1 MGLLNQ
7 DQWSALG
14 LVGQGLLSRNPAAG
28 FGAAMQHLDGA
39 KSREMEQQYMQ
50 AKLGLLG
57 AQVEET
63 KAQALERQQKMEL
76 ARKAQE
82 QQSQLLYGNGP
93 ASAGAFTPGPG
104 GMGPVAPQGEGGG
117 LVSYARQL
125 GIPEQAIQADVMFNG
140 GKKISELLAE
150 RAKPNWQNI
159 NGNLVNTNAQGFKGG
174 FQPGMSVSSDGKA
187 VAWQPDEQ
195 GGLTFGAPRGALET
209 YGAYQNAGERARADF
224 DPVQVVGPNGANYHV
239 PRSQV
244 VGQSRPQGAAP
255 RPMPGASSP
264 ADGDRFAIFTQE
276 RARAVA
282 AGRTA
287 DVEALDREIAR
298 LPAGSQQ
305 QQGPAGLAVAGG
317 FQATPTTAQVAEAAA
332 AKVRAEA
339 DARAA
344 SDRQAGKTKKSDA
357 SSEMLSQIERAKT
370 LLSYNPTGSPIGYV
384 ADKAMALGGFTTDSS
399 NNAAALETLS
409 GWLTM
414 NTPRMEGPQSNYDQE
429 LYKTMAGK
437 VGDRTV
443 PVKERQAALAEVE
456 RIQRKYAATAETS
469 QASEQPKANVVSSL
483 PKTAP
488 KGTRARDTATG
499 EILVFNGMSWV
510 KAK

>member
-57 AQVEET
+57 AQVDET

-82 QQSQLLYGNGP
+82 QQNQLLYGNGP

-209 YGAYQNAGERARADF
+209 YGAYQNAGERSKADY
-224 DPVQVVGPNGANYHV
+224 DPVQVTAPDGSNRYV

-244 VGQSRPQGAAP
+244 VAPPRPQGAAP

-264 ADGDRFAIFTQE
+264 ADGDRFAILSQE
-276 RARAVA
+276 RARAIA
-282 AGRTA
+282 AGNTA
-287 DVEALDREIAR
+287 DVAALDREIAR

-317 FQATPTTAQVAEAAA
+317 FQATPTTAQVAEAAG
-332 AKVRAEA
+332 AKAKAEA

-357 SSEMLSQIERAKT
+357 SSEMLTQIQRART
-370 LLSYNPTGSPIGYV
+370 LLGYGPTESKVGSMI
-384 ADKAMALGGFTTDSS
+384 DSTLGAVGVSTQGNDYAT
-399 NNAAALETLS
+399 ALESLS

-414 NTPRMEGPQSNYDQE
+414 NTPRMEGPQSNIDQD

-443 PVKERQAALAEVE
+443 PVSARLKALDEVE
-456 RIQRKYAATAETS
+456 RIQRKYAGVP
-469 QASEQPKANVVSSL
+469 EQPKATPPVPMKGMVRNGYKFKGGDPANPSSWE
-483 PKTAP
+483 K
-488 KGTRARDTATG
+488 
-499 EILVFNGMSWV
+499 I
-510 KAK
+510 